1 MRGAKKKKDQ
11 KTFHFFSMRI
21 VSKNL
26 IKWFMSMNTS
36 KTMHTVDK
44 NIILKTI
51 TVGKVS
57 MHIVDKNLIL
67 KTFTVDE
74 IPVHIVYKNVTF
86 ENFTVDKISMHFV
99 DKNLNNL

>member
-1 MRGAKKKKDQ
+1 MRGAKKTNDQ

-21 VSKNL
+21 VSKND
-26 IKWFMSMNTS
+26 MSMNTS
-36 KTMHTVDK
+36 KTMHIVDK
-44 NIILKTI
+44 NIILKTF

-74 IPVHIVYKNVTF
+74 IRYILYIKT
-86 ENFTVDKISMHFV
+86 
-99 DKNLNNL
+99 